1 MVNLIVTKIL
11 YLIYLLQV
19 KNIKVSYLH
28 LHHFKFGFKKLRK
41 MDNKYRDL
49 IEQTFDFPQEGF
61 NVIDDE
67 LYFYDIPLMDI
78 IKKYGTP
85 LKITYLPKISSQIQK
100 AKKLFNVAMARA
112 DYKGKY
118 TYCYCTK
125 SSHFSFVVEEALKHD
140 IHLETSYA
148 YDIEIINKLYQ
159 RRKITKD
166 TFIICNGFKQKGY
179 TSRIARLINTGFK
192 NVIPVLDNKEE
203 LATYRRSVKQPFKLG
218 IRIAA
223 EEEPNFPFYTSRLG
237 IRAKDILEFYVDKIE
252 GNEHRFQ
259 LKMLHIFLNKG
270 IKDDIYYWSELNKII
285 NLYCQ
290 LKKIC
295 PELDSINIGGG
306 FPIKHSLGFEYD
318 YQFMINEIVSNI
330 KKACKKA
337 KVPMPNIYTEFGSF
351 TVGESMAHIYSVAAQ
366 KIQNDR
372 EIWYMIDSS
381 FITTLPDTWGIG
393 ERFLMLPINKW
404 ENEYQR
410 VVLGGI
416 TCDSHDY
423 YDSEE
428 HINEVFLPK
437 LTSNGDDK
445 SNKEKLYLGFFHTGA
460 YQDQISGYGGIKHC
474 LIPSPK
480 HIIVG
485 RDKNGKLVDWVYA
498 KEQTAQS
505 MLKIL
510 GYL

>member
-1 MVNLIVTKIL
+1 
-11 YLIYLLQV
+11 
-19 KNIKVSYLH
+19 
-28 LHHFKFGFKKLRK
+28 
-41 MDNKYRDL
+41 
-49 IEQTFDFPQEGF
+49 
-61 NVIDDE
+61 
-67 LYFYDIPLMDI
+67 
-78 IKKYGTP
+78 
-85 LKITYLPKISSQIQK
+85 
-100 AKKLFNVAMARA
+100 
-112 DYKGKY
+112 
-118 TYCYCTK
+118 
-125 SSHFSFVVEEALKHD
+125 
-140 IHLETSYA
+140 
-148 YDIEIINKLYQ
+148 
-159 RRKITKD
+159 
-166 TFIICNGFKQKGY
+166 
-179 TSRIARLINTGFK
+179 
-192 NVIPVLDNKEE
+192 
-203 LATYRRSVKQPFKLG
+203 
-218 IRIAA
+218 
-223 EEEPNFPFYTSRLG
+223 
-237 IRAKDILEFYVDKIE
+237 
-252 GNEHRFQ
+252 
-259 LKMLHIFLNKG
+259 MLHVFLNKG

-404 ENEYQR
+404 DNEYQR

-437 LTSNGDDK
+437 LTSNGDDEA
-445 SNKEKLYLGFFHTGA
+445 NKEKLYVGFFHTGA

-480 HIIVG
+480 HVIVE

-498 KEQTAQS
+498 KEQSAQS

>member
-1 MVNLIVTKIL
+1 MTN
-11 YLIYLLQV
+11 
-19 KNIKVSYLH
+19 SYTSLV
-28 LHHFKFGFKKLRK
+28 
-41 MDNKYRDL
+41 
-49 IEQTFDFPQEGF
+49 EQTFHFPQEGF
-61 NVIDDE
+61 KIADNDYLEFNGVDLKALIE
-67 LYFYDIPLMDI
+67 
-78 IKKYGTP
+78 KYGTP
-85 LKITYLPKISSQIQK
+85 LKVTYLPKIGMQINK
-100 AKKLFNVAMARA
+100 AKDMFANAFK
-112 DYKGKY
+112 KHKY
-118 TYCYCTK
+118 EGSYNYCYCTK
-125 SSHFSFVVEEALKHD
+125 SSHFSFVVGEALNHN
-140 IHLETSYA
+140 INLETSFA
-148 YDIEIINKLYQ
+148 YDLEIVNQLFLKRKINKE
-159 RRKITKD
+159 
-166 TFIICNGFKQKGY
+166 TFIICNGFKQRNY
-179 TSRIARLINTGFK
+179 TSRIAKLLNSGFK

-203 LATYRRSVKQPFKLG
+203 LKAYKSVKTPFKLG
-218 IRIAA
+218 IRVAA
-223 EEEPNFPFYTSRLG
+223 EEEPSFPFYTSRLG
-237 IRAKDILEFYVDKIE
+237 IRPKDILEFYVDEIE
-252 GNEHRFQ
+252 GNEHKYQ

-337 KVPMPNIYTEFGSF
+337 KVPMPHIFTEFGSF
-351 TVGESMAHIYSVAAQ
+351 TVGESMAHIYSVIAEKQ
-366 KIQNDR
+366 QNDR
-372 EIWYMIDSS
+372 ETWYMIDSS

-393 ERFLMLPINKW
+393 EKFLMLPINKW

-437 LTSNGDDK
+437 IATAKADDVD
-445 SNKEKLYLGFFHTGA
+445 NKTPLYVGFFHTGA

-480 HIIVG
+480 HVIIEK
-485 RDKNGKLVDWVYA
+485 DKTGKLIDWVYA
-498 KEQTAQS
+498 KEQTAAS

-510 GYL
+510 GYIK

>member
-1 MVNLIVTKIL
+1 MRDMNNSYADLVN
-11 YLIYLLQV
+11 
-19 KNIKVSYLH
+19 
-28 LHHFKFGFKKLRK
+28 
-41 MDNKYRDL
+41 
-49 IEQTFDFPQEGF
+49 QTFNFPQEDFKLENSYLRYNGQDIKAL
-61 NVIDDE
+61 ID
-67 LYFYDIPLMDI
+67 
-78 IKKYGTP
+78 KYGTP
-85 LKITYLPKISSQIQK
+85 LKLTYLPKIGMQIEK
-100 AKKLFNVAMARA
+100 AKKMFEVAFKKHK
-112 DYKGKY
+112 YEGKY
-118 TYCYCTK
+118 NYCYCTK
-125 SSHFSFVVEEALKHD
+125 SSHFSFIVEEALKYN

-148 YDIEIINKLYQ
+148 YDIDIVNKLYS
-159 RRKITKD
+159 RRKINKE
-166 TFIICNGFKQKGY
+166 TFIICNGYKQKPY
-179 TSRIARLINTGFK
+179 TSRIARLLNTGFK

-203 LATYRRSVKQPFKLG
+203 LKAYKNVKGSFKLG
-218 IRIAA
+218 IRVAA

-237 IRAKDILEFYVDKIE
+237 MRAKDVLEFYVDQIE
-252 GNEHRFQ
+252 GFEHKFQ

-270 IKDDIYYWSELNKII
+270 IKDDIYYWSELNKVI

-318 YQFMINEIVSNI
+318 YQFMINEIVRNI
-330 KKACKKA
+330 KVACVRS
-337 KVPMPNIYTEFGSF
+337 KVPMPNIFTEFGSY
-351 TVGESMAHIYSVAAQ
+351 TVGESMAHIYSVIGE
-366 KIQNDR
+366 KMQNDR

-393 ERFLMLPINKW
+393 EKFLMLPINKW
-404 ENEYQR
+404 KDEYQR
-410 VVLGGI
+410 VTLGGI

-437 LTSNGDDK
+437 LKAEG
-445 SNKEKLYLGFFHTGA
+445 EPLYVGFFHTGA

-480 HIIVG
+480 HIIIG
-485 RDKNGKLVDWVYA
+485 YDKNGKLVDWVYA

-510 GYL
+510 GY

>member
-1 MVNLIVTKIL
+1 MNNTYTDL
-11 YLIYLLQV
+11 V
-19 KNIKVSYLH
+19 K
-28 LHHFKFGFKKLRK
+28 
-41 MDNKYRDL
+41 
-49 IEQTFDFPQEGF
+49 QTFHFPQEDF
-61 NVIDDE
+61 HTDE
-67 LYFYDIPLMDI
+67 DGNLYFNGIFLKPLI
-78 IKKYGTP
+78 EKYGTP
-85 LKITYLPKISSQIQK
+85 LKLSYLPKIGMQIAK
-100 AKKLFNVAMARA
+100 AKKMFA
-112 DYKGKY
+112 DAFKRKHYEGKY
-118 TYCYCTK
+118 YYCYCTK

-148 YDIEIINKLYQ
+148 YDIEIINKLYEKK
-159 RRKITKD
+159 KITKD
-166 TFIICNGFKQKGY
+166 IFIICNGFKQRSY
-179 TSRIARLINTGFK
+179 TSRIVRLINAGFK

-203 LATYRRSVKQPFKLG
+203 LQAYRGAKHPFKLG
-218 IRIAA
+218 IRVAA
-223 EEEPNFPFYTSRLG
+223 EEEPSFPFYTSRLG
-237 IRAKDILEFYVDKIE
+237 IKAKDILEFYVDAIE
-252 GNEHRFQ
+252 GYEHKFQ

-318 YQFMINEIVSNI
+318 YQFMIHEIVGNI
-330 KKACKKA
+330 KKVCSKA
-337 KVPMPNIYTEFGSF
+337 KVPMPNIFTEFGSY
-351 TVGESMAHIYSVAAQ
+351 TVGESMAHIFSIIGQ
-366 KIQNDR
+366 KMQNDR
-372 EIWYMIDSS
+372 ENWYMIDSS

-393 ERFLMLPINKW
+393 EKFLLLPINKW
-404 ENEYQR
+404 DNEYQR
-410 VVLGGI
+410 VILGGI

-437 LTSNGDDK
+437 LTQNGE
-445 SNKEKLYLGFFHTGA
+445 NTPLGKEPLYVGFFHTGA
-460 YQDQISGYGGIKHC
+460 YQDQLSGYGGIKHC

-480 HIIVG
+480 HVIIEY
-485 RDKNGKLVDWVYA
+485 DKNGKLIDWLYA
-498 KEQTAQS
+498 KEQSAQS

>member
-1 MVNLIVTKIL
+1 MTNTYNSLV
-11 YLIYLLQV
+11 Q
-19 KNIKVSYLH
+19 
-28 LHHFKFGFKKLRK
+28 
-41 MDNKYRDL
+41 
-49 IEQTFDFPQEGF
+49 QTFNFPQEGF
-61 NVIDDE
+61 KLKDESLQYNDVDIKALID
-67 LYFYDIPLMDI
+67 
-78 IKKYGTP
+78 KYGTP
-85 LKITYLPKISSQIQK
+85 LKLTYLPKIGMQINK
-100 AKKLFNVAMARA
+100 AKQMFANAFK
-112 DYKGKY
+112 KHKY
-118 TYCYCTK
+118 EGTYNYCYCTK
-125 SSHFSFVVEEALKHD
+125 SSHFSFIVEETLKHN

-148 YDIEIINKLYQ
+148 YDIDIINSLYK

-166 TFIICNGFKQKGY
+166 IHIVCNGFKQKNY
-179 TSRIARLINTGFK
+179 TSRIAKLINDGFK
-192 NVIPVLDNKEE
+192 NVIPVLDNKQE
-203 LATYRRSVKQPFKLG
+203 LAMYKRNIRTGEPFKLG

-223 EEEPNFPFYTSRLG
+223 EEEPTFPFYTSRLG
-237 IRAKDILEFYVDKIE
+237 MKAKDVLEFYVDEIE
-252 GNEHRFQ
+252 GYEDKFQ

-270 IKDDIYYWSELNKII
+270 IKDDIYYWSELQKSI

-318 YQFMINEIVSNI
+318 YQFMINEIVGNI
-330 KKACKKA
+330 KNACKKA
-337 KVPMPNIYTEFGSF
+337 KVQMPHIYTEFGSF
-351 TVGESMAHIYSVAAQ
+351 TVGESMAHIYSVIGE

-372 EIWYMIDSS
+372 ETWYMIDSS

-393 ERFLMLPINKW
+393 EKFLMLPINKW
-404 ENEYQR
+404 NNEYQR

-416 TCDSHDY
+416 TCDGHDY

-437 LTSNGDDK
+437 VKTTNDDELE
-445 SNKEKLYLGFFHTGA
+445 SNKEPLYVGFFHTGA

-480 HIIVG
+480 HIIIE
-485 RDKNGKLVDWVYA
+485 RDKNGKLVEWVYA
-498 KEQTAQS
+498 KEQTSQS

-510 GYL
+510 GYK

>member
-1 MVNLIVTKIL
+1 LSRIVNDGMNNTYK
-11 YLIYLLQV
+11 
-19 KNIKVSYLH
+19 
-28 LHHFKFGFKKLRK
+28 
-41 MDNKYRDL
+41 DL
-49 IEQTFDFPQEGF
+49 VDQTFNFPQPDYKLVSDYLQY
-61 NVIDDE
+61 NNQDIKALID
-67 LYFYDIPLMDI
+67 
-78 IKKYGTP
+78 KYGTP
-85 LKITYLPKISSQIQK
+85 LKLSYLPKIGMQIKK
-100 AKKLFNVAMARA
+100 AKDMFASAFKKHK
-112 DYKGKY
+112 YTGKY
-118 TYCYCTK
+118 NYCYCTK
-125 SSHFSFVVEEALKHD
+125 SSHFSFVVEEALKND

-148 YDIEIINKLYQ
+148 YDIDIIKKLHEKKKINKD
-159 RRKITKD
+159 I
-166 TFIICNGFKQKGY
+166 FIICNGYKQKPY
-179 TSRIARLINTGFK
+179 TQRIAGLINGGFK
-192 NVIPVLDNKEE
+192 NVVPILDNKEE
-203 LATYRRSVKQPFKLG
+203 LKAYIKSVKVPFNLG
-218 IRIAA
+218 IRVAA

-270 IKDDIYYWSELNKII
+270 IKDDIYYWSELNKVI

-318 YQFMINEIVSNI
+318 YQFMINEIVRNI
-330 KKACKKA
+330 KVACTRN
-337 KVPMPNIYTEFGSF
+337 KVPMPNIFTEFGSY
-351 TVGESMAHIYSVAAQ
+351 TVGESMAHIYSVIGQ
-366 KIQNDR
+366 KMQNDR
-372 EIWYMIDSS
+372 ETWYMIDSS

-393 ERFLMLPINKW
+393 EKFLMLPINKW
-404 ENEYQR
+404 DNEYHR

-437 LTSNGDDK
+437 LGDDP
-445 SNKEKLYLGFFHTGA
+445 EPLYVGFFHTGA

-474 LIPSPK
+474 MIPSPK
-480 HIIVG
+480 HIIIG
-485 RDKNGKLVDWVYA
+485 HDKNGKLVDWVYA

-510 GYL
+510 GY

>member
-1 MVNLIVTKIL
+1 MTN
-11 YLIYLLQV
+11 
-19 KNIKVSYLH
+19 SYLG
-28 LHHFKFGFKKLRK
+28 LV
-41 MDNKYRDL
+41 
-49 IEQTFDFPQEGF
+49 EQTFNFPQEGLELKDGYLHF
-61 NVIDDE
+61 NGLDIKGLID
-67 LYFYDIPLMDI
+67 
-78 IKKYGTP
+78 KYGTP
-85 LKITYLPKISSQIQK
+85 LKISYLPKIGMQINK
-100 AKKLFNVAMARA
+100 AKEMFAKAM
-112 DYKGKY
+112 KKHKY
-118 TYCYCTK
+118 EGQYYYCYCTK
-125 SSHFSFVVEEALKHD
+125 SSHFSFVVEETLANGV
-140 IHLETSYA
+140 HLETSYA
-148 YDIEIINKLYQ
+148 YDLEIIKKLYEK
-159 RRKITKD
+159 RKITKD
-166 TFIICNGFKQKGY
+166 IFIICNGYKQKGY
-179 TSRIARLINTGFK
+179 TRRIVGLLNSGFK

-203 LATYRRSVKQPFKLG
+203 LNAYKRSVKGPFKLG
-218 IRIAA
+218 IRVAA
-223 EEEPNFPFYTSRLG
+223 EEEPTFPFYTSRLG
-237 IRAKDILEFYVDKIE
+237 IRPKDILEFYVDNIE
-252 GNEHRFQ
+252 GYEDKFQ

-318 YQFMINEIVSNI
+318 YQFMITEIVGNI
-330 KKACKKA
+330 KATCKRN
-337 KVPMPNIYTEFGSF
+337 KVPMPDIFTEFGSY
-351 TVGESMAHIYSVAAQ
+351 TVGESMAHIYSVLGEKA
-366 KIQNDR
+366 QNDR
-372 EIWYMIDSS
+372 ETWYMIDSS

-404 ENEYQR
+404 DQEPQR

-437 LTSNGDDK
+437 TAGP
-445 SNKEKLYLGFFHTGA
+445 EPLYVGFFHTGA

-480 HIIVG
+480 HVIIEY
-485 RDKNGKLVDWVYA
+485 DKNGKLIDWLYA
-498 KEQTAQS
+498 KEQSAQS

-510 GYL
+510 GYIK

>member
-1 MVNLIVTKIL
+1 MNT
-11 YLIYLLQV
+11 
-19 KNIKVSYLH
+19 SY
-28 LHHFKFGFKKLRK
+28 
-41 MDNKYRDL
+41 NDL
-49 IEQTFDFPQEGF
+49 VQQTFNFPQEDF
-61 NVIDDE
+61 KVKDNYLQYNDLDVKALID
-67 LYFYDIPLMDI
+67 
-78 IKKYGTP
+78 KYGTP
-85 LKITYLPKISSQIQK
+85 LKLTYLPKIGMQINK
-100 AKKLFNVAMARA
+100 AKKMFEAAFKKHR
-112 DYKGKY
+112 YEGKY
-118 TYCYCTK
+118 NYCYCTK
-125 SSHFSFVVEEALKHD
+125 SSHFSFIVEEALKHN

-148 YDIEIINKLYQ
+148 YDIDIINKLYEK
-159 RRKITKD
+159 RKITKD
-166 TFIICNGFKQKGY
+166 IFVICNGYKQKPY
-179 TSRIARLINTGFK
+179 TQRITRLLNTGFK

-203 LATYRRSVKQPFKLG
+203 LKAYKKGVKVPFKLG
-218 IRIAA
+218 IRVAA

-237 IRAKDILEFYVDKIE
+237 MRAKDILEFYVDEIE
-252 GNEHRFQ
+252 GYEDKFQ

-270 IKDDIYYWSELNKII
+270 IKDDVYYWSELNKVI

-318 YQFMINEIVSNI
+318 YQFMINEIVRNI
-330 KKACKKA
+330 KVACKRNN
-337 KVPMPNIYTEFGSF
+337 VQMPDIFTEFGSY
-351 TVGESMAHIYSVAAQ
+351 TVGESMAHIYSVIGE
-366 KIQNDR
+366 KMQNDR

-393 ERFLMLPINKW
+393 EKFLMLPINKW
-404 ENEYQR
+404 KDDYQR
-410 VVLGGI
+410 VTLGGI

-437 LTSNGDDK
+437 LST
-445 SNKEKLYLGFFHTGA
+445 EKGAEPLYVGFFHTGA

-480 HIIVG
+480 HIIVEK
-485 RDKNGKLVDWVYA
+485 DKNGKLVDWVYA
-498 KEQTAQS
+498 KEQSAQS

-510 GYL
+510 GYM

>member
-1 MVNLIVTKIL
+1 MNT
-11 YLIYLLQV
+11 
-19 KNIKVSYLH
+19 SY
-28 LHHFKFGFKKLRK
+28 
-41 MDNKYRDL
+41 NDL
-49 IEQTFDFPQEGF
+49 VQQTFNFPQEDF
-61 NVIDDE
+61 KVKDNYLQYNDLDVKALID
-67 LYFYDIPLMDI
+67 
-78 IKKYGTP
+78 KYGTP
-85 LKITYLPKISSQIQK
+85 LKLTYLPKIGMQINK
-100 AKKLFNVAMARA
+100 AKKMFESAFKKHR
-112 DYKGKY
+112 YEGKY
-118 TYCYCTK
+118 NYCYCTK
-125 SSHFSFVVEEALKHD
+125 SSHFSFIVEEALKHN

-148 YDIEIINKLYQ
+148 YDIDIINKLYEK
-159 RRKITKD
+159 RKINKD
-166 TFIICNGFKQKGY
+166 IFVICNGYKQKPY
-179 TSRIARLINTGFK
+179 TQRIARLLNTGFK

-203 LATYRRSVKQPFKLG
+203 LKAYKKSVKTPFKLG
-218 IRIAA
+218 IRVAA

-237 IRAKDILEFYVDKIE
+237 MRAKDILEFYVDEIE
-252 GNEHRFQ
+252 GYEDKFQ

-270 IKDDIYYWSELNKII
+270 IKDDVYYWSELNKVI

-318 YQFMINEIVSNI
+318 YQFMINEIVRNI
-330 KKACKKA
+330 KVACKRNN
-337 KVPMPNIYTEFGSF
+337 VQMPDIFTEFGSY
-351 TVGESMAHIYSVAAQ
+351 TVGESMAHIYSVIGE
-366 KIQNDR
+366 KMQNDR

-393 ERFLMLPINKW
+393 EKFLMLPINKW
-404 ENEYQR
+404 KDDYQR
-410 VVLGGI
+410 VTLGGI

-437 LTSNGDDK
+437 LSP
-445 SNKEKLYLGFFHTGA
+445 EKGAEPLYVGFFHTGA

-480 HIIVG
+480 HIIVE

-498 KEQTAQS
+498 KEQSAQS

-510 GYL
+510 GYM

>member
-1 MVNLIVTKIL
+1 MNNTYTGL
-11 YLIYLLQV
+11 V
-19 KNIKVSYLH
+19 K
-28 LHHFKFGFKKLRK
+28 
-41 MDNKYRDL
+41 
-49 IEQTFDFPQEGF
+49 QTFHFPQEGF
-61 NVIDDE
+61 EVGDNGYLE
-67 LYFYDIPLMDI
+67 FNGLNLEPLI
-78 IKKYGTP
+78 EKYGTP
-85 LKITYLPKISSQIQK
+85 MKLTYLPKIGMQISK
-100 AKKLFNVAMARA
+100 AKKMFAAA
-112 DYKGKY
+112 FKKHKYEGKY
-118 TYCYCTK
+118 FYCYCTK

-140 IHLETSYA
+140 IHIETSYA
-148 YDIEIINKLYQ
+148 YDLEIINKLYQ
-159 RRKITKD
+159 RKKITKD
-166 TFIICNGFKQKGY
+166 TFIICNGYKQTPY
-179 TSRIARLINTGFK
+179 ISRIARLINTGFK
-192 NVIPVLDNKEE
+192 NVIPVLDNKDE
-203 LATYRRSVKQPFKLG
+203 LQQYKRRVKHPFKLG

-237 IRAKDILEFYVDKIE
+237 IRAKDILEFYVDQIE
-252 GNEHRFQ
+252 GYEDKFQ

-270 IKDDIYYWSELNKII
+270 IKDDVYYWSELNKII

-318 YQFMINEIVSNI
+318 YQFMINEIVGNI

-337 KVPMPNIYTEFGSF
+337 HVPMPNIYTEFGSY
-351 TVGESMAHIYSVAAQ
+351 TVGESMAHIYSVIGQ

-393 ERFLMLPINKW
+393 EKFLLLPINKW
-404 ENEYQR
+404 DNDYQR

-428 HINEVFLPK
+428 HVNEVFLPR
-437 LTSNGDDK
+437 LTSNG
-445 SNKEKLYLGFFHTGA
+445 NGNGEQPKEKQEPLYVGFFHTGA

-485 RDKNGKLVDWVYA
+485 YDKNGKLIDWVYA

>member
-1 MVNLIVTKIL
+1 MNNMNNT
-11 YLIYLLQV
+11 YA
-19 KNIKVSYLH
+19 
-28 LHHFKFGFKKLRK
+28 
-41 MDNKYRDL
+41 DL
-49 IEQTFDFPQEGF
+49 VDQTFNFPQHDFKVEDEYLQYNGQDIKAL
-61 NVIDDE
+61 ID
-67 LYFYDIPLMDI
+67 
-78 IKKYGTP
+78 KYGTP
-85 LKITYLPKISSQIQK
+85 LKLTYLPKIGMQINK
-100 AKKLFNVAMARA
+100 AKEMFANAFKKHK
-112 DYKGKY
+112 YEGKY
-118 TYCYCTK
+118 NYCYCTK
-125 SSHFSFVVEEALKHD
+125 SSHFSFIVEEALKND

-148 YDIEIINKLYQ
+148 YDIEIVNKLYEKK
-159 RRKITKD
+159 KINKD
-166 TFIICNGFKQKGY
+166 TYIICNGYKQKSY
-179 TSRIARLINTGFK
+179 TSRISRLLNNGFK
-192 NVIPVLDNKEE
+192 NVIPILDNKEE
-203 LATYRRSVKQPFKLG
+203 LKAYKSVKVPFKVG
-218 IRIAA
+218 IRVAA

-237 IRAKDILEFYVDKIE
+237 MRAKDILEFYVDEIE
-252 GNEHRFQ
+252 GFEHKFQ

-270 IKDDIYYWSELNKII
+270 IKDDIYYWSELNKVI

-318 YQFMINEIVSNI
+318 YQFMINEIVRNI
-330 KKACKKA
+330 KVACKRN
-337 KVPMPNIYTEFGSF
+337 KVQMPNIFTEFGSY
-351 TVGESMAHIYSVAAQ
+351 TVGESMAHIYSVIGE
-366 KIQNDR
+366 KMQNDR

-393 ERFLMLPINKW
+393 EKFLMLPINKW
-404 ENEYQR
+404 KDEYQR
-410 VVLGGI
+410 VTLGGI

-437 LTSNGDDK
+437 LIVGG
-445 SNKEKLYLGFFHTGA
+445 EPLYVGFFHTGA

-480 HIIVG
+480 HIVIG
-485 RDKNGKLVDWVYA
+485 HDKNGKLVDWVYA